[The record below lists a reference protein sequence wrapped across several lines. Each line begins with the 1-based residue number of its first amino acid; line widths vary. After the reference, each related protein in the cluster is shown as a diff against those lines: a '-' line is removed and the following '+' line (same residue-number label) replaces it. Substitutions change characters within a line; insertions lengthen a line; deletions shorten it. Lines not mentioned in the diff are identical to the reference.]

1 MKKFLGI
8 LSVLVLT
15 MTNVAFA
22 KSFSDVK
29 NTNYSDSVEIL
40 TEFEIINGYEDNTFK
55 PTKEIKRSEM
65 AKLLIVA
72 MGKEESVNKN
82 VTKQPFPDVSVTH
95 WAAGYIELASEL
107 DLIKGYPNGN
117 FAPDDTVS
125 YVEAVTMMLRA
136 LNYGS
141 ELDNLSWPDG
151 YMQKAANAKLT
162 ENVSYNDVNAD
173 AIRGEISNMLWNTM
187 KAHTREI
194 KSTTSTGTVN
204 YGDGKTLIEKAFSD
218 KYTYIED
225 VVVVDVDVKNDTIT
239 LEIDNK
245 EKTFNYEATD
255 TELKKLYGRTIE
267 VAIYDLKNEEFILF
281 ELDSAEKV
289 VTGSVSDVVDN
300 YLYIGSKAYKI
311 PSDDYIK
318 LIGIS
323 KIEYAQKVYMVL
335 EGTKVKSMLV
345 EGTDSE
351 VFIGVVIDNDITVSK
366 KDGIKVAT
374 LDGDKKYVLED
385 PDEKIYDGD
394 VIVYSINDDDEL
406 AIREVI
412 DIDDSL
418 EISSVTASAIKLV
431 GEDKVTLSK
440 LDDYTIVVVKDEDTI
455 EEVELNYADEEYD
468 TAAIIEYGDTT
479 FIVIF
484 YNGLDE
490 IDTDSSDDDDDDY
503 DSEIYVGV
511 VTDNDIT
518 VNSKD
523 GIKLATTD
531 GTKKYALASTSKKI
545 YEGDVIIY
553 TLNSSN
559 KLVIEEIFDV
569 SDSSKIT
576 TLTSTAIKVSGESKI
591 TLSSLD
597 DYEIFM
603 VKDESKISEA
613 KLTDAD
619 KDYDTAV
626 IEEVDDITFIIIF
639 YDGIYDEDDDDSSS
653 MTTSQA
659 KSALKSAITAAK
671 KKSESNYTI
680 ASWAKLE
687 TALATAEGIN
697 QSTATAS
704 KMQTAA
710 ENLNTAVKN
719 LKTATTS
726 DKTLRTKYNELQTL
740 IKTVEAI
747 EKDDYT
753 EASYD
758 TLTKEL
764 TSAKKIVL
772 SSTTLDKVETAITNL
787 NSAKKSLVT
796 NTTAENMQE
805 AIARLEKAVAEGNA
819 KKAKKDEYT
828 EKTYDDLITA
838 LKLAEDVD
846 YNVDGSREIN
856 SVARNIEEAL
866 DALVTKA
873 DAEKDEAIT
882 ELKSVVAEAKKL
894 ETNKSKYTEKTW
906 KKVQDIL
913 DVLEPYNNVYK
924 NLETSKITDYASEL
938 EKAINALEEENKREL
953 LINNLKSTISLVEEK
968 EEKNWTGTATFA
980 ELQTALNK
988 AKDAY
993 ENRENKTYNEL
1004 EEAYNDLVNCM

>member
-82 VTKQPFPDVSVTH
+82 VTKQPFPDVPVTH

-151 YMQKAANAKLT
+151 YMQKATNAKLT

-194 KSTTSTGTVN
+194 KSTTSTGIVN

-455 EEVELNYADEEYD
+455 EEVDLDYADEEYD

-503 DSEIYVGV
+503 DGEIYVGV

-523 GIKLATTD
+523 GVKLATVD

-619 KDYDTAV
+619 EDYDTAV

-753 EASYD
+753 EASYT

-805 AIARLEKAVAEGNA
+805 AIARLEKAVAEGDA

-882 ELKSVVAEAKKL
+882 ELKSVVTEAKKL

-913 DVLEPYNNVYK
+913 DVLDPYNNVYK

-938 EKAINALEEENKREL
+938 ENAINALEEENKREL

-968 EEKNWTGTATFA
+968 EEKNWTGAATFA
-980 ELQTALNK
+980 ELQTALDK

-993 ENRENKTYNEL
+993 DNRENKTYEEL
-1004 EEAYNDLVNCM
+1004 EEAYNDLANCM

>member
-1 MKKFLGI
+1 MKKFFGI
-8 LSVLVLT
+8 LSVLILT
-15 MTNVAFA
+15 MTSMTFA
-22 KSFSDVK
+22 KSFGDVK
-29 NTNYSDSVEIL
+29 NTNYSTSVEML
-40 TEFEIINGYEDNTFK
+40 TEIEVITGYEDNTFK
-55 PTKEIKRSEM
+55 PNNEIKRSEM
-65 AKLLIVA
+65 AKLLVVA
-72 MGKEESVNKN
+72 MGKQSLVKTK
-82 VTKQPFPDVSVTH
+82 VTKQTFPDVPVTH

-225 VVVVDVDVKNDTIT
+225 VVVVDVDVKNATIT

-323 KIEYAQKVYMVL
+323 KVKYAQKVYMVI
-335 EGTKVKSMLV
+335 KDSNVKSMLV
-345 EGTDSE
+345 EGTDDE
-351 VFIGVVIDNDITVSK
+351 VFIGVVIDNDVKVSK
-366 KDGIKVAT
+366 KAGIEVAT

-385 PDEKIYDGD
+385 SEEKIYNGD
-394 VIVYSINDDDEL
+394 VIVFSINSDDEL
-406 AIREVI
+406 AVMEAI

-418 EISSVTASAIKLV
+418 EIMSLTSTAISLK
-431 GEDKVTLSK
+431 GGNKVTLSA
-440 LDDYTIVVVKDEDTI
+440 LDNYSIVMVENGKMIDEI
-455 EEVELNYADEEYD
+455 GLKEADDEYD

-659 KSALKSAITAAK
+659 KSALNSAISSAK
-671 KKSESNYTI
+671 KKKEENYTI
-680 ASWAKLE
+680 ASWTKLE
-687 TALATAEGIN
+687 TALSTAEGIN

-726 DKTLRTKYNELQTL
+726 DKNLRTKYNELQSK
-740 IKTVEAI
+740 IKTIEAI
-747 EKDDYT
+747 DKSDYT
-753 EASYD
+753 AESYA
-758 TLTKEL
+758 TLTTQL
-764 TSAKKIVL
+764 TAAKKIVL
-772 SSTTLDKVETAITNL
+772 SSTTLEKVETAITNL

-913 DVLEPYNNVYK
+913 DDLEPYNNVYK
-924 NLETSKITDYASEL
+924 NLETSKITKYASDL
-938 EKAINALEEENKREL
+938 KNAIDALEEENKREL
-953 LINNLKSTISLVEEK
+953 LIKNLEGAISLAEQAEK
-968 EEKNWTGTATFA
+968 ESWIGTSTWE
-980 ELQTALNK
+980 ELQTALSN
-988 AKDAY
+988 AENVYKD
-993 ENRENKTYNEL
+993 REDKTYD
-1004 EEAYNDLVNCM
+1004 DLKTVYDKLVACM